1 MIEFRSVSFTYP
13 GSDVGVHD
21 ISLSVN
27 NGELLAILGKSGCG
41 KTTLLKLLAGFEQ
54 PSSGQVIIHHQ
65 DQSGIPCS
73 QRRLGIVFQ
82 DYALFPHYNVLKN
95 VMYPLKINKTA
106 NAREKAMA
114 MIELVGLGGMENR
127 MPHQLSGGQKQRV
140 ALARA
145 LVFEPQA
152 LLLDE
157 PLSALDA
164 SLRQEMRDEIVKIQK
179 TLNITT
185 FLITHD
191 QEEAMS
197 MADQVAVMENGR
209 IQQCG
214 QPLTIYHHPNS
225 VAVARF
231 VGKANILSG
240 TTAQNGLIKTA
251 LGDLRLPQTDLM
263 ANQSVQ
269 LVIRPEQIIAA
280 PDTTTPN
287 QFAVEAIEQQQFL
300 GHTMA
305 YRLRVSGQPLDVYTP
320 YLTTPLTRIAIP
332 AESVHVIEN
341 GDF

>member
-1 MIEFRSVSFTYP
+1 MT
-13 GSDVGVHD
+13 
-21 ISLSVN
+21 
-27 NGELLAILGKSGCG
+27 
-41 KTTLLKLLAGFEQ
+41 
-54 PSSGQVIIHHQ
+54 
-65 DQSGIPCS
+65 
-73 QRRLGIVFQ
+73 
-82 DYALFPHYNVLKN
+82 
-95 VMYPLKINKTA
+95 
-106 NAREKAMA
+106 

-197 MADQVAVMENGR
+197 MADQVAVMENGQ

-214 QPLTIYHHPNS
+214 EPLSIYHSPNS
-225 VAVARF
+225 VGVARF

-240 TTAQNGLIKTA
+240 TASPNGVIKTL
-251 LGDLRLPQTDLM
+251 LGDIRSHRKDLIT
-263 ANQSVQ
+263 NQSVQ
-269 LVIRPEQIIAA
+269 LVIRPEQIIVS
-280 PDTTTPN
+280 PDITTPN
-287 QFAVEAIEQQQFL
+287 QFTIDAIEQQQFL

-305 YRLRVSGQPLDVYTP
+305 YRLRVCGQPLDVYTP

-332 AESVHVIEN
+332 AESVHVI
-341 GDF
+341 